1 MKEDLKR
8 NRTEFLVL
16 LALSHGAMHGYEI
29 AKFIDA
35 KSRGFFAMPFGSLYP
50 VLHRLETAK
59 LVTAKWEEQDSLKP
73 KKTYA
78 LSAKGKKAL
87 DEDIDG
93 FRSYSKA
100 IELLLPQG
108 GCRSG

>member
-1 MKEDLKR
+1 MKSDDTKR
-8 NRTEFLVL
+8 NRTTFLVL

-35 KSRGFFAMPFGSLYP
+35 KSKGFFAMPFGSLYP
-50 VLHRLETAK
+50 VLHRLEMDK
-59 LVTAKWEEQDSLKP
+59 LITAKWDDEGSGKP

-87 DEDIDG
+87 EEEVGI
-93 FRSYSKA
+93 FRSYSQA
-100 IELLLPQG
+100 IDLLLPAG
-108 GCRSG
+108 I

>member
-1 MKEDLKR
+1 MKTDDAKR
-8 NRTEFLVL
+8 SRTEFLVL

-35 KSRGFFAMPFGSLYP
+35 KSRGFFSLPFGSLYP
-50 VLHRLETAK
+50 VLHRLEVDKIIAS
-59 LVTAKWEEQDSLKP
+59 KWEATDSLKP

-78 LSAKGKKAL
+78 LSAKGRKAL
-87 DEDIDG
+87 EQEINV

-100 IELLLPQG
+100 IGLLLPG
-108 GCRSG
+108 GVG